1 VLRQRPSAVACSSS
15 ERKPAATRASESS
28 LIFELCRSHTFTLS
42 GRPPRDSF
50 SLHLCRLVSVA
61 WFHCDRDFSSY
72 PDYER
77 ELRRGVSIQL
87 TLWPFQLPGS
97 NDRAN
102 PTRCSRWRT
111 KLLIPTVKTWI
122 REALVILSIRR
133 VQTRGRNINRTCLA
147 VSNRH
152 TNFLGR
158 FHCWNVTKQQS
169 GFTDFEARAR
179 LSGTRAASLQRW

>member
-1 VLRQRPSAVACSSS
+1 LSSVVRIRLPFPGVRP
-15 ERKPAATRASESS
+15 ETASRF
-28 LIFELCRSHTFTLS
+28 IF
-42 GRPPRDSF
+42 
-50 SLHLCRLVSVA
+50 VA
-61 WFHCDRDFSSY
+61 WSASLGFTAIVIFHLTPITNASYGAASRFSS
-72 PDYER
+72 
-77 ELRRGVSIQL
+77 
-87 TLWPFQLPGS
+87 LWPFQLPGS

-158 FHCWNVTKQQS
+158 FHCWNITKQQS
-169 GFTDFEARAR
+169 GFTDFEVRAR